1 MPRTSAGSAAN
12 TSAPD
17 GSATASSV
25 RPARPARPPRPARPA
40 PPTRPAPPARTPGE
54 AGALAPVAR
63 PLLRDD
69 VYARLR
75 DAIVDGTLAPD
86 EQLRDQDLAERLGV
100 SRTPV
105 REALLRLEQSG
116 LVVTAPGRS
125 TRVATVDRRSIVEA
139 QSVVTAMH
147 EVAIRES
154 LGRLTALD
162 LDAMR
167 AANDR
172 FAQALRRGD
181 ADAALRADDEL
192 HDIPVRVSGNAAVA
206 AVLEQYTPALRRL
219 ERLRFSSLTG
229 RASVALHDELI
240 AALERADGSVA
251 YAVSRRTW
259 HTLEPLLDTL
269 PLTPTRMEGPR

>member
-1 MPRTSAGSAAN
+1 MSRTSAARAVN
-12 TSAPD
+12 TAGPS
-17 GSATASSV
+17 GSATAS
-25 RPARPARPPRPARPA
+25 P
-40 PPTRPAPPARTPGE
+40 
-54 AGALAPVAR
+54 GALAPVAR

-86 EQLRDQDLAERLGV
+86 EQLRDLDLAERLGV

-125 TRVATVDRRSIVEA
+125 TRVAAVERRSIVEA

-154 LGRLTALD
+154 LDRLTAID

-167 AANDR
+167 SANDR
-172 FAQALRRGD
+172 FARALRRGD
-181 ADAALRADDEL
+181 ADGALRADDEL
-192 HDIPVRVSGNAAVA
+192 HDIPVRVSGNTAVA
-206 AVLEQYTPALRRL
+206 AVLQQYTPALRRL

-240 AALERADGSVA
+240 SALERVDAASA
-251 YAVSRRTW
+251 YAVSHRTW

-269 PLTPTRMEGPR
+269 PPTSTR